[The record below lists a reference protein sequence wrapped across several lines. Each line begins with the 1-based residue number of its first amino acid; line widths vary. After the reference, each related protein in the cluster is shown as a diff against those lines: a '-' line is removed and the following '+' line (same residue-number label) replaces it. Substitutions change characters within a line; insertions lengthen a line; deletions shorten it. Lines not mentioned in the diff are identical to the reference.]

1 MVSPACE
8 IKEGAGAYQSTDG
21 GFDAT
26 PAATITIHLIDS
38 SADSWS
44 ISCITTDDTSVAA
57 TVTSGLTINTVAR
70 TATFTAPVAGKA
82 YRFRS
87 QVNGG
92 IGANG
97 RIDSTLTT
105 TFCVYTLTGGRR
117 VIAADETTEGDATFG
132 WIVWLNDIIRNPAT
146 ATPAGSDT
154 QLQYNNASA
163 MGGAAN
169 VVYSSGKL
177 TISTDLAIT
186 SSAGVAW
193 ASAATTPKVSQA
205 DVATNSATGVALT
218 VQAQN
223 ATGTTATGGNLVLTS
238 GTGTSVAGNV
248 ILQTGGTARLTLS
261 PTIATWGLSSMAA
274 TANSRAR
281 AYSDIANVQTTDAT
295 ATTLFSWSILDE
307 AITMVTAEVGACL
320 STAADTAAYV
330 RRAKI
335 KSDGGAVTVGTVDTS
350 FTDESVAGWDC
361 TIDNSTTT
369 GRVRV
374 TGAGGSTVDWGGIV
388 SRLEVSHA

>member
-8 IKEGAGAYQSTDG
+8 IKESAGAYQSTDG

-26 PAATITIHLIDS
+26 PAATITIHLIDT

-44 ISCITTDDTSVAA
+44 ISCVTTDDTSVAA

-70 TATFTAPVAGKA
+70 TASFTAPAAGKA

-97 RIDSTLTT
+97 RADSSLTT
-105 TFCVYTLTGGRR
+105 TFCVYTLT
-117 VIAADETTEGDATFG
+117 ETTEGDATFG
-132 WIVWLNDIIRNPAT
+132 WIVWLNDLVRNPTT

-154 QLQYNNASA
+154 QFQYNNASS

-169 VVYSSGKL
+169 VVYSGGKL
-177 TISTDLAIT
+177 TIATDLAIT

-193 ASAATTPKVSQA
+193 ASTATTPKVSQA
-205 DVATNSATGVALT
+205 DVATNSATGATLT

-261 PTIATWGLSSMAA
+261 PTTATWGLSSMAA
-274 TANSRAR
+274 TANARAR

-295 ATTLFSWSILDE
+295 TTTLFSWTILDE
-307 AITMVTAEVGACL
+307 AVTMVTSEVGACL
-320 STAADTAAYV
+320 STGADTAAYV

-335 KSDGGAVTVGTVDTS
+335 KRDGGTVTFGTVETS

-361 TIDNSTTT
+361 TLDNSTST

-374 TGAGGSTVDWGGIV
+374 TGAGGSTVDWGGITT
-388 SRLEVSHA
+388 RLEVSHA